1 MWLCRRGRVWMGKSA
16 ITPSGALAQGA
27 SSWKGREGR
36 AVRLRARWLAIREAL
51 APCSDQ
57 TGKSPVSVVAA
68 WCGGRGAGSGAG
80 CAPPPRNAEQAESI
94 IGSQDTAPGGT
105 RAGNRSGRGEEKRR
119 RRWHSESGGT
129 GG

>member
-1 MWLCRRGRVWMGKSA
+1 M
-16 ITPSGALAQGA
+16 
-27 SSWKGREGR
+27 
-36 AVRLRARWLAIREAL
+36 RLWARWLAIRKAL

-68 WCGGRGAGSGAG
+68 SCRGRGAGSGAG
-80 CAPPPRNAEQAESI
+80 CVPPPRNAEQAESI

-105 RAGNRSGRGEEKRR
+105 RAGNRSGRGEE
-119 RRWHSESGGT
+119 SEGGDGIQRAGGT